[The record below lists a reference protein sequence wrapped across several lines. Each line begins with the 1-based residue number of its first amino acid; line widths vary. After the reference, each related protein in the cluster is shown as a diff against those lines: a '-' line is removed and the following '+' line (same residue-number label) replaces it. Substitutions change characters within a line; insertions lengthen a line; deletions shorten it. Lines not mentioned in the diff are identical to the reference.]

1 MQGKTLSF
9 LIYEHRV
16 NYGLSERDFAKKA
29 KISADA
35 VRRLRNAEI
44 TNPRV
49 KTMKKLS
56 DCLGVSV
63 AEIWKAL
70 RREVS

>member
-9 LIYEHRV
+9 MIYEHRV
-16 NYGLSERDFAKKA
+16 NHGLSIRGFAKKA
-29 KISADA
+29 KLSMET
-35 VRRLRNAEI
+35 VRRIGNAEI

-49 KTMKKLS
+49 KTMRKLS